1 MPDLLPEAL
10 RQRLLRL
17 RMRPRQMRTGG
28 QKGERRSARRGT
40 SLEFADFR
48 NYVAGDDLRKLD
60 WNAYA
65 RLDRPIIKLY
75 EDEQDALI
83 HLLLDDSG
91 SMGALPDDPTSAA
104 KGLAARQ
111 IAAGLGFIALNTN
124 DRLTLTRLSQ
134 PQEPIFSG
142 RGRASVAGLLRA
154 LETQPPSGAVDLIE
168 ALRHFSQRERRGGM
182 VFLISDLFTE
192 GDLDAGLRALL
203 AAHHE
208 VTLLHT
214 LSPEE
219 QQPTLSGDL
228 RLIDVE
234 TNAPAELTITADLY
248 DQYRQSLEAWQK
260 GIRAACARRGVRYLT
275 VTTGAPLEPLFL
287 RDLRRV
293 GVVV

>member
-1 MPDLLPEAL
+1 MPDLLPDAL
-10 RQRLLRL
+10 RQRLMRL
-17 RMRPRQMRTGG
+17 RMRPRRTRTSG

-65 RLDRPIIKLY
+65 RLDRPIVKLY

-83 HLLLDDSG
+83 HLLLDDSA

-142 RGRASVAGLLRA
+142 RGRGSVAGLLRA
-154 LETQPPSGAVDLIE
+154 LEAQPPSSAVDLLE
-168 ALRHFSQRERRGGM
+168 ALRYFSQRERRGGM

-192 GDLDAGLRALL
+192 GDLDVGLRALL

-219 QQPTLSGDL
+219 QQPSLSGDL

-260 GIRAACARRGVRYLT
+260 GIRAACARRGVRYLP

-293 GVVV
+293 GVVA

>member
-1 MPDLLPEAL
+1 MPDLLPDAL

-17 RMRPRQMRTGG
+17 RLRPRQTRSGG
-28 QKGERRSARRGT
+28 LKGERRSARRGT

-60 WNAYA
+60 WNAFA
-65 RLDRPIIKLY
+65 RLDRPIVKLY
-75 EDEQDALI
+75 EDEQDALV
-83 HLLLDDSG
+83 HLLLDDSA

-104 KGLAARQ
+104 KGQAACR

-124 DRLTLTRLSQ
+124 DRLTLTRLSA
-134 PQEPIFSG
+134 PQEPSFSG
-142 RGRASVAGLLRA
+142 RGRGSVAGLLRA
-154 LETQPPSGAVDLIE
+154 LDADFSDGPTDIVG
-168 ALRHFSQRERRGGM
+168 ALRRFSQRERRGGM
-182 VFLISDLFTE
+182 AFLISDLFTE

-208 VTLLHT
+208 VIVLHT

-219 QQPTLSGDL
+219 QQPTLNGDL

-234 TNAPAELTITADLY
+234 TDAAAELTITADLY
-248 DQYRQSLEAWQK
+248 EQYQQSLAAWQK
-260 GIRAACARRGVRYLT
+260 GIRAMCARRGVRYLPI
-275 VTTGAPLEPLFL
+275 TTSDPLEQLFL

-293 GVVV
+293 GVVS